1 MQARKKLS
9 TTIGADNFTYLH
21 ALVRAGKASSV
32 GQAVDLAIERA
43 RRLDNRA
50 RLSRDTA
57 AYFANLPAKAAQEE
71 AALEAAMS
79 SAAGEVDF
87 DQP

>member
-1 MQARKKLS
+1 
-9 TTIGADNFTYLH
+9 LH
-21 ALVRAGKASSV
+21 RLVKTGKARSV
-32 GQAVDLAIERA
+32 GEAVDLAVEQA

-57 AYFANLPAKAAQEE
+57 AYFAKLSPEAAKEEAFLE
-71 AALEAAMS
+71 AALG
-79 SAAGEVDF
+79 SAAEEVDL